1 MYIRN
6 MGPRIGPEMGSE
18 IGPQIGSWKRT
29 YFGHLRIMDSR
40 YLDTSSGSHPQH
52 VTDGYLWRNA
62 KRVPESSEGPE
73 PCLDPRDPDI
83 EGSRDGPDVLQTR

>member
-1 MYIRN
+1 M
-6 MGPRIGPEMGSE
+6 GPEMGSKM
-18 IGPQIGSWKRT
+18 GSQMGSWKRW
-29 YFGHLRIMDSR
+29 YFGHFKVMNSR
-40 YLDTSSGSHPQH
+40 YLDTSPGPHPQH
-52 VTDGYLWRNA
+52 VTDEYLWRNG